1 MKLSKLLTRGN
12 ILIVLLV
19 GLIFWWFMVHDISNP
34 VHVVDSY
41 IKAIIASDTRKI
53 AYLESGDPFAFEKEF
68 GVFSL
73 LLSVVPDAN
82 KFDPKDWRW
91 KVSEAK
97 LKSKNTRAEV
107 LLMLENV
114 SFGIYLDLLD
124 KYRYGISKRDEN
136 NNLIEIPPTRP
147 DLSYEE
153 VDKLARSE
161 SPWIKKTFELTLNK
175 VPNGWII
182 DSKSAKPLFRYFYP
196 TRDEYK

>member
-1 MKLSKLLTRGN
+1 MKPFRKRYLI
-12 ILIVLLV
+12 ILFGIAGIL
-19 GLIFWWFMVHDISNP
+19 WWFMDHDISNP

-41 IKAIIASDTRKI
+41 VKAIIASNLPKL
-53 AYLESGDPFAFEKEF
+53 AYLESGDAFAFEKEL

-73 LLSVVPDAN
+73 LLRAVPDAN
-82 KFDPKDWRW
+82 KFDKKDWRW
-91 KVSEAK
+91 QVLQPK
-97 LKSKNTRAEV
+97 LDSNNLKATIE
-107 LLMLENV
+107 LQLENIDIREV
-114 SFGIYLDLLD
+114 VYLID
-124 KYRYGISKRDEN
+124 KYIGGLVKRDAN
-136 NNLIEIPPTRP
+136 DNLIEIPPTRP

-153 VDKLARSE
+153 ADKLARSE